1 MKRTTPTAVFGE
13 SKYCPGCGHG
23 IFDRIFAECMDEY
36 GLVDKAIGMIDIAC
50 SNNVTRYIH
59 SDYIVG
65 PHGRILETASAA
77 KRVRPECF
85 VYARGGDGCAY
96 AIGLAETYHAAMRN
110 ENICAFIINNGNYGM
125 TGGQM
130 APTTLVGQITT
141 SSPAGK
147 DPAQFGY
154 PIDVKNLLTGLNIAY
169 LARGSV
175 SSPAE
180 IRKTKRYVS
189 IPHGRVCGKS
199 GYEIP
204 GRAHSWDA
212 RHIHAPTIYGSLLFR
227 VGPCLDG
234 CAICKDRL
242 GRKVFRLRHSS
253 GIQRN
258 VRPTVSSGKR
268 YRKL

>member
-189 IPHGRVCGKS
+189 KAIRYQLEGKGFS
-199 GYEIP
+199 LVEILSP
-204 GRAHSWDA
+204 C
-212 RHIHAPTIYGSLLFR
+212 PTNWNLTPAKAWERINQE
-227 VGPCLDG
+227 VM
-234 CAICKDRL
+234 
-242 GRKVFRLRHSS
+242 KVY
-253 GIQRN
+253 
-258 VRPTVSSGKR
+258 PTGEFIDNGKEG
-268 YRKL
+268 

>member
-189 IPHGRVCGKS
+189 KAIRYQLEGRGFSLVEILSPCPTNWNLTPAKAWERINQEVMKVYPTGEFIDNGKE
-199 GYEIP
+199 G
-204 GRAHSWDA
+204 
-212 RHIHAPTIYGSLLFR
+212 
-227 VGPCLDG
+227 
-234 CAICKDRL
+234 
-242 GRKVFRLRHSS
+242 
-253 GIQRN
+253 
-258 VRPTVSSGKR
+258 
-268 YRKL
+268 

>member
-1 MKRTTPTAVFGE
+1 MKRATPSAVFGE

-23 IFDRIFAECMDEY
+23 IFDRIFTECMDEL
-36 GLVDKAIGMIDIAC
+36 GIVDKAIGMIDIAC
-50 SNNVTRYIH
+50 SNNMTRYIH

-65 PHGRILETASAA
+65 PHGRILETGSAA

-85 VYARGGDGCAY
+85 VYARGGDGCGY
-96 AIGLAETYHAAMRN
+96 AIGLAETYHVAMRN

-130 APTTLVGQITT
+130 APTTLVGQVTT
-141 SSPAGK
+141 SSPSGK

-154 PIDVKNLLTGLNIAY
+154 PIDVVNMLTGLPIAY

-189 IPHGRVCGKS
+189 KAMRYQLEGK
-199 GYEIP
+199 GFCLVEILSP
-204 GRAHSWDA
+204 C
-212 RHIHAPTIYGSLLFR
+212 PTNWNMTPLKAWEHMNET
-227 VGPCLDG
+227 VM
-234 CAICKDRL
+234 
-242 GRKVFRLRHSS
+242 KVY
-253 GIQRN
+253 
-258 VRPTVSSGKR
+258 PTGEFIDNGKED
-268 YRKL
+268 

>member
-189 IPHGRVCGKS
+189 K
-199 GYEIP
+199 
-204 GRAHSWDA
+204 
-212 RHIHAPTIYGSLLFR
+212 
-227 VGPCLDG
+227 
-234 CAICKDRL
+234 AIR
-242 GRKVFRLRHSS
+242 
-253 GIQRN
+253 
-258 VRPTVSSGKR
+258 
-268 YRKL
+268 

>member
-189 IPHGRVCGKS
+189 KAIRYQLEGKGFSLVEILSPCPTNWNLTPAKAWERVNQEVMKVYPTGEFIDNGKE
-199 GYEIP
+199 G
-204 GRAHSWDA
+204 
-212 RHIHAPTIYGSLLFR
+212 
-227 VGPCLDG
+227 
-234 CAICKDRL
+234 
-242 GRKVFRLRHSS
+242 
-253 GIQRN
+253 
-258 VRPTVSSGKR
+258 
-268 YRKL
+268 

>member
-154 PIDVKNLLTGLNIAY
+154 PIDVKNLLTGLNSAY

-180 IRKTKRYVS
+180 IRKTKRYVRKA
-189 IPHGRVCGKS
+189 IRYQLEGKGFS
-199 GYEIP
+199 LVEILSP
-204 GRAHSWDA
+204 C
-212 RHIHAPTIYGSLLFR
+212 PTNWNLTPAKAWERINQE
-227 VGPCLDG
+227 VM
-234 CAICKDRL
+234 
-242 GRKVFRLRHSS
+242 KVY
-253 GIQRN
+253 
-258 VRPTVSSGKR
+258 PTGEFIDNGKEG
-268 YRKL
+268 